1 MTTLNTIEHK
11 INKGVDAYTSYELDY
26 KNLQLAF
33 YNGMSAMLIDARA
46 KLDYLRYTVSLMSKE
61 YWNNRDSM
69 PEEESSA
76 LSDSIWN
83 AEQMIIS
90 LEAFVE
96 AMEEL
101 S

>member
-1 MTTLNTIEHK
+1 MATIHTIEHK
-11 INKGVDAYTSYELDY
+11 INKGVDAYTSYEFNF
-26 KNLQLAF
+26 KNLKLSF

-46 KLDYLRYTVSLMSKE
+46 RLDYLRYTVSLMHKE
-61 YWNNRDSM
+61 LLINGEYI
-69 PEEESSA
+69 EEQEN
-76 LSDSIWN
+76 SDLQDAIWN
-83 AEQMIIS
+83 AEQMIIA